1 MKSPINYFSDLTDPR
16 VDRTKEH
23 LLEDIIFIA
32 IASVICGAETWN
44 DMENYGKSKEPWLK
58 KFLQLP
64 NGVPSHDTFNRVF
77 SSLDPT
83 ELETCFLEWVKSVAR
98 ITEGEVIS
106 IDGKSIRGSRDK
118 GSKSIV
124 HMVSAWANANN
135 MVLGQVKVDEKS
147 NEITAIP
154 KLLDVLVLEGCI
166 VTIDAMGCQ
175 TEIANKIVEK
185 GADYI
190 LAVKGNQGS
199 LEEGAEDT
207 VRFIKPVDQYED
219 ADSGHGRVETR
230 RCFIYNDLSHI
241 EPVSKWK
248 NLKAVVKIEAER
260 FIKSTGETQRET
272 RLYITSCES
281 NAKVIGSAIRAHWG
295 VENSLHWILD
305 VSFGEDASRKREG
318 YSAQN
323 FSIINRIA
331 LNILKND
338 KSRKRSVKGKR
349 LDAGWDNDYLL
360 KILKN

>member
-83 ELETCFLEWVKSVAR
+83 ELETCFLEWVKSVAQ